1 MDSNF
6 LVAFSMTLLAGL
18 STGIGALIAVMAK
31 RTNQTLLCVGLG
43 LSAGVMIYISF
54 MELLAQAQQ
63 SLVLSHGPMGETY
76 ALLAFFGGILATLLI
91 DLVIPETENPHE
103 IHGVEEMRVSPAT
116 AEYNSLDGLKRI
128 GLMSGLVITL
138 HNFPEG
144 MVTFLSA
151 LSDPTTALPIMLAIM
166 IHNIPEGIS
175 VSVLIYYATGSR
187 SKAFLLGL
195 ASGFAE
201 PLGAL
206 IGYLFLQPILTP
218 GVLHITNA
226 VIAGVMIYIS
236 FDELL
241 PAAERY
247 GKHHQ
252 AILGV
257 ISGMAVMAGTLLIL

>member
-1 MDSNF
+1 MESNF
-6 LVAFSMTLLAGL
+6 LIAFGMTLLAGL

-31 RTNQTLLCVGLG
+31 RTNRSLLCIGLG

-54 MELLAQAQQ
+54 MELLSGAQQ
-63 SLVLSHGPMGETY
+63 TLTDMMGGSGSLY
-76 ALLAFFGGILATLLI
+76 AILAFFGGILLTLLI
-91 DLVIPETENPHE
+91 DQLIPEEENPHE
-103 IHGVEEMRVSPAT
+103 IHGVEEMRKGTVNF
-116 AEYNSLDGLKRI
+116 EGLKRVS
-128 GLMSGLVITL
+128 LMSGLIITL

-151 LSDPTTALPIMLAIM
+151 LSSPTMALPIMFAIM

-195 ASGFAE
+195 ASGLAE

-206 IGYLFLQPILTP
+206 VGYLFLQPFLTP
-218 GVLHITNA
+218 ALLSITNA

-247 GKHHQ
+247 GRHHQ
-252 AILGV
+252 AIIGV
-257 ISGMAVMAGTLLIL
+257 ISGMAVMALTLLVL